1 MAKDLTDAISAE
13 FSRWA
18 AAPGRELSGEP
29 DADAAEVELLLGLL
43 RDHLGLD
50 DPARLKPGDLEEL
63 LLDVYPRK
71 VTVFDAAD
79 VQDTVP
85 AVRDL
90 LAFLAGTGRL
100 TAAAAQKLGRELDRV
115 APRFTDAVMDPS
127 RWGMARSLT
136 QAMVTEGVDITDSA
150 AVQEWIAAYNAN
162 AADSLQDWDLD
173 EDENLKEAFGL
184 PDRLPALRLPPLDE
198 LAALARK
205 SPLLA
210 RAVRLAEW
218 AGPHRAV
225 EQQGELTAADT
236 IAAAAEL
243 GIETGDPA
251 AVTTLSD
258 VPELAHLWDLTLDA
272 GFLEDEGDDDNPL
285 VTTGE
290 ATRLWHGGTDLE
302 TLAIWSEAL
311 TFLMT
316 ESLVIDAD
324 LDEDLGVDLDFYGA
338 GVGMVTAL
346 FLARSEGV
354 PVTLADEVIRAGATD
369 ELPAAEAARTW
380 AAWTRTHGEPA
391 SVLLRR
397 LGELGAVRLDDEDE
411 GQVARL
417 TPLGSWAVREEL
429 IASGVDVPLLPPPAE
444 MTAAELA
451 GAAEGASEEE
461 FAAEAAA
468 WLALRD
474 PGPAAGELLDVA
486 RDGGSR
492 ERMAAVT
499 AVRGLGAAA
508 EPSWQA
514 ALDVPALRP
523 YAKMALTEIVGG
535 PRPELEQDPGDMAW
549 LLVDLLAATGEA
561 AEPGELAAELAGWMV
576 PGTEEALFDAMS
588 RLRHPDAAAVLT
600 LIGEQH
606 PDKKVAKAARR
617 YAYKASSRAAASAS
631 ATRVSAATST
641 DRQKK

>member
-18 AAPGRELSGEP
+18 AAPDRVLSGQP
-29 DADAAEVELLLGLL
+29 AADAAEVDLLLGLV
-43 RDHLGLD
+43 RDQLGLD
-50 DPARLKPGDLEEL
+50 DPARLQPGDLEEL

-71 VTVFDAAD
+71 VTVFDAED
-79 VQDTVP
+79 VQDTIP

-100 TAAAAQKLGRELDRV
+100 TGSVAKRLGRELDRM
-115 APRFTDAVMDPS
+115 APRFADTVMDPS

-150 AVQEWIAAYNAN
+150 AVQAWIAAYNAN
-162 AADSLQDWDLD
+162 APDAQADWDLD

-184 PDRLPALRLPPLDE
+184 PDRLPAMRLPALDE

-210 RAVRLAEW
+210 VVVRLAEW
-218 AGPHRAV
+218 AGQHRAV
-225 EQQGELTAADT
+225 EAEGELTAADT
-236 IAAAAEL
+236 VAAAAEL
-243 GIETGDPA
+243 GIEIGDPA
-251 AVTTLSD
+251 AITTMFD
-258 VPELAHLWDLTLDA
+258 VPELAHLWDLALDA
-272 GFLEDEGDDDNPL
+272 GFIDDAGDDDNPL
-285 VTTGE
+285 VTVGE

-316 ESLVIDAD
+316 ESLAIDAE
-324 LDEDLGVDLDFYGA
+324 LDEELGLDLDFYGA
-338 GVGMVTAL
+338 GVGLVTAL
-346 FLARSEGV
+346 FLARGEGV
-354 PVTLADEVIRAGATD
+354 LVTLADEVIREGAID
-369 ELPAAEAARTW
+369 ELSAAEAAQTW
-380 AAWTRTHGEPA
+380 AAWTQAHGEPA
-391 SVLLRR
+391 GVLLRR
-397 LGELGAVRLDDEDE
+397 LGELGAVRLDDEEE

-474 PGPAAGELLDVA
+474 PGTAAGELLDVA

-492 ERMAAVT
+492 ERVAAVT

-508 EPSWQA
+508 EPSWRA

-523 YAKMALTEIVGG
+523 YAKMALTEIAGG
-535 PRPELEQDPGDMAW
+535 PRPELEQEPGDLAW

-561 AEPGELAAELAGWMV
+561 AEPGELAAELAGWMP
-576 PGTEEALFDAMS
+576 PGTEETLFDAMS

>member
-1 MAKDLTDAISAE
+1 MANDLTDAISAE

-29 DADAAEVELLLGLL
+29 DADAAEAELLLGLL

-50 DPARLKPGDLEEL
+50 DPARLQPGDLEEL

-79 VQDTVP
+79 VQDTIP

-90 LAFLAGTGRL
+90 LAFLADTGRL
-100 TAAAAQKLGRELDRV
+100 TGSVAKRLGRELDRM
-115 APRFTDAVMDPS
+115 APRFADAVMDPS

-162 AADSLQDWDLD
+162 APDALPDWDLD

-184 PDRLPALRLPPLDE
+184 PDRLPAMRLPALDE
-198 LAALARK
+198 LATLARK

-210 RAVRLAEW
+210 VVVRLAEW
-218 AGPHRAV
+218 AGQHRAV
-225 EQQGELTAADT
+225 EAEGQLTAADT
-236 IAAAAEL
+236 VAAAAEL
-243 GIETGDPA
+243 GIEIGDPA
-251 AVTTLSD
+251 AITTMFD
-258 VPELAHLWDLTLDA
+258 VPELAHLWDLALDA
-272 GFLEDEGDDDNPL
+272 GFIDDEGDDDNPL
-285 VTTGE
+285 VTVGE
-290 ATRLWHGGTDLE
+290 ATRRWHGGTDLE

-316 ESLVIDAD
+316 ESLAIDAE
-324 LDEDLGVDLDFYGA
+324 LDEELDLDFYGA
-338 GVGMVTAL
+338 GVGLVTAL
-346 FLARSEGV
+346 FLARGEGV
-354 PVTLADEVIRAGATD
+354 LVTLADEVIREGAID
-369 ELPAAEAARTW
+369 ELSAAEAAQAW
-380 AAWTRTHGEPA
+380 AAWTQAHGEPA

-429 IASGVDVPLLPPPAE
+429 IASGVDVPLLPPPAD

-474 PGPAAGELLDVA
+474 PGTAAGELLDVA

-492 ERMAAVT
+492 ERMAAVV

-523 YAKMALTEIVGG
+523 YAKMALTEIAGG

-561 AEPGELAAELAGWMV
+561 AEPGELAAGLAGWMP